1 MPNDSKDLLVRFW
14 HLDVDC
20 VKTRFWD
27 IDLHGEVRFVHDG
40 QRAVH
45 QGLVQVQHQ
54 GFVWKKGIND

>member
-1 MPNDSKDLLVRFW
+1 MPNDSKELLFRCW
-14 HLDVDC
+14 YLNVDC

-45 QGLVQVQHQ
+45 QGLVQIQHQ
-54 GFVWKKGIND
+54 GFV